1 MSAKLY
7 VGNLPFSVTESELE
21 THFGK
26 AGRVAKVELIMDRET
41 QRPRGFGF
49 VEMLS
54 PEDAQAAIAQFHG
67 QDFNGRSLTVNLA
80 RPKENNG
87 RPSHGGNGGGQR
99 FNDRGN
105 GGGRGDNRRGGGRG
119 REDGRGERG
128 ERRHERS
135 NY

>member
-7 VGNLPFSVTESELE
+7 VGNIPFTATETELE

-26 AGRVAKVELIMDRET
+26 AGRVTKVELIMDRET

-54 PEDAQAAIAQFHG
+54 PEEAQEAIAQFHG

-87 RPSHGGNGGGQR
+87 RPSHGGNGGGHR
-99 FNDRGN
+99 SNDRGRS
-105 GGGRGDNRRGGGRG
+105 GGRDDYRRGRD
-119 REDGRGERG
+119 EGRGERG
-128 ERRHERS
+128 GRRRERAD
-135 NY
+135 Y